1 MSESDESHLV
11 QRAKSGDD
19 EAFAT
24 ITTRYR
30 DRVFAT
36 ASRFARGRHERED
49 LAQEIFLRVWKG
61 LGSFR
66 EDAPFEHWFM
76 RIAIRTCYDFLRKQR
91 RRRESEILVDE
102 TPGAA
107 LSMDAGIDAEMA
119 RREAWEIVQGLL
131 SKLGDKDRL
140 VITLVDLEER
150 SVKETAA
157 LTGWSVSNVKVR
169 AFRARRR
176 MKELYEQQQE
186 HQERP

>member
-1 MSESDESHLV
+1 MSESDESRLV

-19 EAFAT
+19 DAYAE
-24 ITTRYR
+24 ISTRYR
-30 DRVFAT
+30 DKVFGTVA
-36 ASRFARGRHERED
+36 RFARGHHERED

-61 LGSFR
+61 LGTYR

-91 RRRESEILVDE
+91 RRRESEVLVDE
-102 TPGAA
+102 TPTLPASITSGTNPEV
-107 LSMDAGIDAEMA
+107 S
-119 RREAWEIVQGLL
+119 RREAWEIVWSLL
-131 SKLGDKDRL
+131 SELGDKDRL

-157 LTGWSVSNVKVR
+157 ITGWSVSNVKVR

-176 MKELYEQQQE
+176 MREIYEQRLQNRE
-186 HQERP
+186 LS